1 MNKGVYEPP
10 KKDASKQTEKS
21 ANQKENPHPNWELQ
35 DPKSGTTTS
44 TARPNLAKYF
54 GLVSFHVPFST
65 LIDMS
70 CIALVVPSEFEIV
83 KIKSSDETKILL
95 QTVTREAF

>member
-1 MNKGVYEPP
+1 MYKGVNEPP

-21 ANQKENPHPNWELQ
+21 ADQKENPHPKWELQ
-35 DPKSGTTTS
+35 DPKSGTT

-54 GLVSFHVPFST
+54 GLVCCQVPFSI
-65 LIDMS
+65 LIAIS

-95 QTVTREAF
+95 QTVTREAL

>member
-1 MNKGVYEPP
+1 MYKGVYKPP

-35 DPKSGTTTS
+35 DPKSGTTT
-44 TARPNLAKYF
+44 ARPNLAKYF
-54 GLVSFHVPFST
+54 GLVSFQVPFST
-65 LIDMS
+65 LIAMS
-70 CIALVVPSEFEIV
+70 CIALVVPFEFEIV

-95 QTVTREAF
+95 QTLTTEAF

>member
-1 MNKGVYEPP
+1 MYKGVYEPP

-21 ANQKENPHPNWELQ
+21 ADQKENPHPNWELQ
-35 DPKSGTTTS
+35 DPKSGTTT
-44 TARPNLAKYF
+44 ARPNLAKYF
-54 GLVSFHVPFST
+54 GLVSFQVPFST
-65 LIDMS
+65 LIAMS

>member
-1 MNKGVYEPP
+1 MYKGVYEPP

-21 ANQKENPHPNWELQ
+21 ADQKENPHPKWELQ
-35 DPKSGTTTS
+35 DPKSGTT

-54 GLVSFHVPFST
+54 GLVCCQVPFSI
-65 LIDMS
+65 LIAIS
-70 CIALVVPSEFEIV
+70 CLALVVPSEFEIV
-83 KIKSSDETKILL
+83 EIKSSDETKILL